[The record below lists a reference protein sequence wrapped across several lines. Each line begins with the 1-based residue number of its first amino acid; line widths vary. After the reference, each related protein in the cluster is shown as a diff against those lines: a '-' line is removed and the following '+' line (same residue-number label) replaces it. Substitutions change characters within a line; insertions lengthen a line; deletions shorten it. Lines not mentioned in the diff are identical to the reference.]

1 MATKRDVQEVLG
13 YVLGGL
19 LVLGLIPWG
28 LRRAARAFD
37 QRIGRQLIPATGIR
51 LTIASGLSLLG
62 LLFGVW
68 SIVVQNKVGKGG
80 PLEIAGIEV
89 SPKTQNL
96 VVTGPYQYSR
106 NPMLFGA
113 CVFYYGVAIYLNSLI
128 AVAIVTLLMTFM
140 LIFVKKTEEPRLL
153 KDFGADYEDYRR
165 RVSMFVP
172 WMQKR
177 RLNGLNS

>member
-1 MATKRDVQEVLG
+1 MSTKRDVQYLLG
-13 YVLGGL
+13 YIGGGL

-28 LRRAARAFD
+28 LRRASRAFD
-37 QRIGRQLIPATGIR
+37 HLIGRQLIPVIGLR
-51 LTIASGLSLLG
+51 LTIAGALSLFG

-80 PLEIAGIEV
+80 PLEIAGLEV

-96 VVTGPYQYSR
+96 VVTGPYKYSR

-113 CVFYYGVAIYLNSLI
+113 CAFYYGVAVYLNSLI
-128 AVAIVTLLMTFM
+128 AVAIVTLFMTFM

-153 KDFGADYEDYRR
+153 EDFGADYEDYRQ

-172 WMQKR
+172 WRHKQQSMKP
-177 RLNGLNS
+177 